1 MIIGSI
7 IERHD
12 ILPSTNVYATQL
24 LAKKDVIEGTVIVA
38 KYQTAGKGQGTH
50 TWNSDSNKNLLFSII
65 LYPDTVLPEEQIF
78 ITMAVS
84 LGVCDFLNSLFEGS
98 QIKAPNDIYY
108 NNHKIAGIL
117 IENTIVDGVINSC
130 IVGIGLNVNQ
140 TTFPSDLPNPISIAN
155 ITGKEQDTDDCLNKL
170 LVCLDIRYKELL
182 YGDREKI
189 KSDYTQRLV
198 AKSM

>member
-24 LAKKDVIEGTVIVA
+24 LAQEDVIEGTVIVA
-38 KYQTAGKGQGTH
+38 KYQTAGKGQGSH
-50 TWNSDSNKNLLFSII
+50 TWDSDSNKNLLFSII

-84 LGVCDFLNSLFEGS
+84 LGVCDFLNSFFEGS

-117 IENTIVDGVINSC
+117 IENTIVDGIINSC
-130 IVGIGLNVNQ
+130 VVGIGLNVNQ
-140 TTFPSDLPNPISIAN
+140 TSFHSDLPNPISIAN
-155 ITGKEQDTDDCLNKL
+155 ITGKEQNTDDCLNKL
-170 LVCLDIRYKELL
+170 LACLDKRYKELL

-189 KSDYTQRLV
+189 KSDYTSRLIT
-198 AKSM
+198 KK

>member
-38 KYQTAGKGQGTH
+38 KYQTAGKGQGMH

>member
-24 LAKKDVIEGTVIVA
+24 MAKKDVIEGTVIVA
-38 KYQTAGKGQGTH
+38 KYQTAGKGQGSH
-50 TWNSDSNKNLLFSII
+50 TWDSDSNKNLLFSII

-84 LGVCDFLNSLFEGS
+84 LGVCDFLNSLFEGT

-117 IENTIVDGVINSC
+117 IENTIVDGIINSC
-130 IVGIGLNVNQ
+130 VVGIGLNVNQ
-140 TTFPSDLPNPISIAN
+140 TSFPSDLPNPISIAN
-155 ITGKEQDTDDCLNKL
+155 ITGKEQNTDDCLNKL
-170 LVCLDIRYKELL
+170 LACLDKRYKELL

-189 KSDYTQRLV
+189 KSDYTSRLIT
-198 AKSM
+198 KK

>member
-24 LAKKDVIEGTVIVA
+24 MAKKDVIEGTVIVV
-38 KYQTAGKGQGTH
+38 KYQTAGKGQGSH
-50 TWNSDSNKNLLFSII
+50 TWDSDSNKNLLFSII

-84 LGVCDFLNSLFEGS
+84 LGVCDFLNSFFEGS

-117 IENTIVDGVINSC
+117 IENTIVDGIINSC
-130 IVGIGLNVNQ
+130 VVGIGLNVNQ
-140 TTFPSDLPNPISIAN
+140 TSFHSDLPNPISIAN
-155 ITGKEQDTDDCLNKL
+155 ITGKEQNTDDCLNKL
-170 LVCLDIRYKELL
+170 LACLDKRYKELL

-189 KSDYTQRLV
+189 KSDYTSRLIT
-198 AKSM
+198 KK

>member
-24 LAKKDVIEGTVIVA
+24 LAKKDVVEGTVIVA
-38 KYQTAGKGQGTH
+38 KYQTAGKGQGSH

-65 LYPDTVLPEEQIF
+65 LYPDTVLPEEQIV

-84 LGVCDFLNSLFEGS
+84 LGVCDFLNSFFEGS

-117 IENTIVDGVINSC
+117 IENTIVDGIINSC
-130 IVGIGLNVNQ
+130 VVGIGLNVNQ

-170 LVCLDIRYKELL
+170 LVCLDKRYKELL

-189 KSDYTQRLV
+189 KSDYTQRLF
-198 AKSM
+198 AKTM

>member
-117 IENTIVDGVINSC
+117 IENTIVDGIINSC
-130 IVGIGLNVNQ
+130 VVGIGLNVNQ
-140 TTFPSDLPNPISIAN
+140 TSFPSDLPNPISIAN
-155 ITGKEQDTDDCLNKL
+155 ITGEEHNTDDCLNKL
-170 LVCLDIRYKELL
+170 LACLDRRYKELL
-182 YGDREKI
+182 YGNRENI
-189 KSDYTQRLV
+189 KSDYTSRLV

>member
-24 LAKKDVIEGTVIVA
+24 MAKKDVIEGTVIVA
-38 KYQTAGKGQGTH
+38 KYQTAGKGQGSH
-50 TWNSDSNKNLLFSII
+50 TWDSDSNKNLLFSII

-84 LGVCDFLNSLFEGS
+84 LGVCDFLNSFFEGS

-117 IENTIVDGVINSC
+117 IENTIVDGIINSC
-130 IVGIGLNVNQ
+130 VVGIGLNVNQ
-140 TTFPSDLPNPISIAN
+140 TSFPSDLPNPISIAN
-155 ITGKEQDTDDCLNKL
+155 ITGKEQNTDDCLNKL
-170 LVCLDIRYKELL
+170 LACLDKRYKELL

-189 KSDYTQRLV
+189 KSDYTSRLIT
-198 AKSM
+198 KK